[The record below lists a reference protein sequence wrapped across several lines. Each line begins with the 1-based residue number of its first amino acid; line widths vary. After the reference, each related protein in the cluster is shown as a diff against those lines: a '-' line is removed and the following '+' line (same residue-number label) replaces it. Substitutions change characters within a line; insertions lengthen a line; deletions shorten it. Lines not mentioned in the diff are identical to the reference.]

1 MIQKVNKH
9 MTLSYIYLASIL
21 LLGVIILAA
30 GFYQNSKVAQY
41 SGIII
46 ILLGVINGILKIV
59 IYRNK

>member
-1 MIQKVNKH
+1 
-9 MTLSYIYLASIL
+9 MTLSYIFLASIL